1 MTTKVELHSKLAE
14 AEEKVEELSK
24 ALSNTTVSLA
34 EAEDQR
40 EKFKEEGA
48 QVKEMWRQNI
58 EVAEEERKRH
68 TAIIEEYKKICSRVD
83 ERSEKLKED
92 LQKELLEVKRRVGSC
107 ENCAALFSEEGHV
120 SLDGNQTA
128 TFKTSVKVVDS
139 EQRLRELELEL
150 AQTKLSLVESECRS
164 QDLEHRLA
172 AIEAA
177 AGESK
182 SWFKRISLVKDAGK

>member
-1 MTTKVELHSKLAE
+1 MSRPLFVGRYLLWWTLGQW
-14 AEEKVEELSK
+14 EKNP
-24 ALSNTTVSLA
+24 SNDNSTYFL
-34 EAEDQR
+34 
-40 EKFKEEGA
+40 

-92 LQKELLEVKRRVGSC
+92 LQRELLEVKRRVGSC
-107 ENCAALFSEEGHV
+107 ENCAALFSEEGYV
-120 SLDGNQTA
+120 SLDGDQTA

>member
-1 MTTKVELHSKLAE
+1 M
-14 AEEKVEELSK
+14 
-24 ALSNTTVSLA
+24 
-34 EAEDQR
+34 
-40 EKFKEEGA
+40 
-48 QVKEMWRQNI
+48 
-58 EVAEEERKRH
+58 
-68 TAIIEEYKKICSRVD
+68 
-83 ERSEKLKED
+83 
-92 LQKELLEVKRRVGSC
+92 
-107 ENCAALFSEEGHV
+107 
-120 SLDGNQTA
+120 SLDGDQTA

-182 SWFKRISLVKDAGK
+182 SWFKRISLVKDAGKWLSFANCSLSCDLEQSDTIAS